1 MEVIIVDTSGRHR
14 QETELFEEMEKIG
27 EAVSPVRWFAWRLRA
42 WASARTVWR
51 TDQSFP
57 TLC

>member
-27 EAVSPVRWFAWRLRA
+27 EAVSPVRPGAG
-42 WASARTVWR
+42 
-51 TDQSFP
+51 
-57 TLC
+57 